1 MFVST
6 REWRSNRANSGT
18 TAVKRP
24 ASVRMLLLAIT
35 DVTTSKSYVNI
46 LLTFTR
52 NTIFFHPDM
61 NGKVNWVLKT
71 VIETNIS

>member
-1 MFVST
+1 M
-6 REWRSNRANSGT
+6 
-18 TAVKRP
+18 
-24 ASVRMLLLAIT
+24 AIT